1 MKPHQERDPLPK
13 REQKRL
19 IKLTPAQRKKE
30 RNEKAHFGIHVA
42 NLAVLRGLG
51 RGLQGARTV
60 NRSKD
65 AFRNLPSTKNPFIK
79 QNPFVKPKMLMKKRK
94 KYT

>member
-1 MKPHQERDPLPK
+1 MERDPVNM

-42 NLAVLRGLG
+42 NVAVLRGLG
-51 RGLQGARTV
+51 RGLSGAKTAS
-60 NRSKD
+60 RSKD
-65 AFRNLPSTKNPFIK
+65 AFKNLPSTKNPFIK
-79 QNPFVKPKMLMKKRK
+79 QNPFVKPKMLKKKRK
-94 KYT
+94 SCM